1 MKVLLTGFERFGK
14 WDVNSSGALLERLAS
29 VRVDGVEVQAA
40 LLPVSYRRVEE
51 ALREAIDRAQP
62 DVVVALGQA
71 DGRPR
76 VTVERVAL
84 NADEATA
91 IDNDEVPGSPCIVE
105 DGPVGYWSTLPVDEL
120 VDALREAGIP
130 AAPSRDAGG
139 YLCNHTFYRLMH
151 LIATKRPG
159 LRGGFVHVPVLPEQT
174 VAADL
179 ASMSLDTLERA
190 GYVLLETLSRVYAPA
205 S

>member
-1 MKVLLTGFERFGK
+1 M
-14 WDVNSSGALLERLAS
+14 
-29 VRVDGVEVQAA
+29 
-40 LLPVSYRRVEE
+40 SYARVEE
-51 ALREAIDRAQP
+51 YLRAAIERADP
-62 DVVVALGQA
+62 DVVIALGQA
-71 DGRPR
+71 DGRAR
-76 VTVERVAL
+76 ITVERVAL

-91 IDNDEVPGSPCIVE
+91 IDNDQVPGGSRIVE

-151 LIATKRPG
+151 LAATERPE
-159 LRGGFVHVPVLPEQT
+159 LRAGFVHVPVLPEQT
-174 VAADL
+174 AGEDV

-190 GYVLLETLSRVYAPA
+190 GQVLLETLGRVYAPA